1 MRSFKFCNGNSFYGS
16 KRQVVDKRSL
26 PSTTS
31 FNVHGAWQV
40 NYICKAFELV
50 KNRQPVMENNNVL
63 NDVGADDDEESVPDD
78 EEDDDD
84 EESEEEEED
93 VNIARRNDGV
103 LEGHI
108 AEPAESGKV
117 RRLASEADIVRIRFI
132 SVSIIE

>member
-1 MRSFKFCNGNSFYGS
+1 M
-16 KRQVVDKRSL
+16 
-26 PSTTS
+26 
-31 FNVHGAWQV
+31 
-40 NYICKAFELV
+40 
-50 KNRQPVMENNNVL
+50 L

-78 EEDDDD
+78 EEDDDDD

-117 RRLASEADIVRIRFI
+117 RRQASEADIVRIRFI